1 VFDPDRGTPKPLVAP
16 IRRKRS
22 AGKSTGPHLLRERYG
37 PLPTGASRGSGDLRL
52 CDNPAVDFTIPTG
65 GLCHDR
71 VQEDHRVHRVDY
83 AAPNL
88 RTLSS
93 TPSMVPRSGLRLRS
107 HRSPKS
113 HIEEMNDGDPGALW
127 AINLEPP
134 ATTLAAW
141 GFQAACRQHRPVV
154 ERAIAWLTRG
164 NRKRR
169 YRCVANNDLWLH
181 HPIAALNLRR
191 LLALGLT
198 RRNGVWVLA

>member
-1 VFDPDRGTPKPLVAP
+1 
-16 IRRKRS
+16 
-22 AGKSTGPHLLRERYG
+22 
-37 PLPTGASRGSGDLRL
+37 
-52 CDNPAVDFTIPTG
+52 
-65 GLCHDR
+65 
-71 VQEDHRVHRVDY
+71 
-83 AAPNL
+83 
-88 RTLSS
+88 
-93 TPSMVPRSGLRLRS
+93 
-107 HRSPKS
+107 
-113 HIEEMNDGDPGALW
+113 MNDGDPGALW

-191 LLALGLT
+191 LLAPRPHPTKRGMGVGLNSMPGLRT
-198 RRNGVWVLA
+198 G

>member
-1 VFDPDRGTPKPLVAP
+1 
-16 IRRKRS
+16 
-22 AGKSTGPHLLRERYG
+22 
-37 PLPTGASRGSGDLRL
+37 
-52 CDNPAVDFTIPTG
+52 
-65 GLCHDR
+65 
-71 VQEDHRVHRVDY
+71 
-83 AAPNL
+83 
-88 RTLSS
+88 
-93 TPSMVPRSGLRLRS
+93 MVPRSGLRLRS

-141 GFQAACRQHRPVV
+141 GFQAACQQHRPVV